1 MLAVLLFTD
10 EKVSNIEMIKK
21 FLIGLVLP
29 IMVTFIEVP
38 VHAMKQAELNGKVYI
53 VTYLNASALRTSY
66 QYMFFTSNGKAAI
79 VPVTDVNEN
88 GQPLV
93 TADATDAQKKAP
105 AKIKRLLNDRQY
117 LRKQA
122 KGRPVQVSGKRVKIS
137 SNGMKE
143 KPVGHL
149 TADSRSENFTVEY
162 SENQQKYTSVQF
174 KQAPA
179 MYQYK

>member
-21 FLIGLVLP
+21 FLISLVLP
-29 IMVTFIEVP
+29 IMVTFIGAP

-66 QYMFFTSNGKAAI
+66 QYMFFSSNGKAAV
-79 VPVTDVNEN
+79 VPVSNVDEN
-88 GQPLV
+88 GRPLV
-93 TADATDAQKKAP
+93 TADATDAKKKAP
-105 AKIKRLLNDRQY
+105 ARIKHLLNDRQY

-122 KGRPVQVSGKRVKIS
+122 KSRPVQVSGKQVKIS

-149 TADSRSENFTVEY
+149 TADSRTEDFTVEY
-162 SENQQKYTSVQF
+162 SGNQQKYTSIQF